1 MPQDTI
7 PLLKT
12 FYRLYMTK
20 FKLPCMLLKISKI
33 LLLPKS
39 SSSIIPATPCL
50 PLYAS
55 GIQNCLCVPRT
66 HTMFPSS
73 GSCCSLSQQCPAS
86 ALTPHH
92 PKPDEILIILFLGQ
106 ELVSQKLG
114 DSPDFQELGLWPS
127 SKFPQPFGI
136 SLAEHLLQLGTEMNC
151 LCFCFSYNTGHIQG
165 REPTALISAQ

>member
-1 MPQDTI
+1 MYVIHFSLPVMTALVQALISYPEQPLTELPNSYLVTSAIQPFIPLQKPNTKMPQDTI

-73 GSCCSLSQQCPAS
+73 GLCCSLSQQWPAS

-92 PKPDEILIILFLGQ
+92 PKPDEILIILFSG
-106 ELVSQKLG
+106 
-114 DSPDFQELGLWPS
+114 
-127 SKFPQPFGI
+127 
-136 SLAEHLLQLGTEMNC
+136 AGT
-151 LCFCFSYNTGHIQG
+151 S
-165 REPTALISAQ
+165 